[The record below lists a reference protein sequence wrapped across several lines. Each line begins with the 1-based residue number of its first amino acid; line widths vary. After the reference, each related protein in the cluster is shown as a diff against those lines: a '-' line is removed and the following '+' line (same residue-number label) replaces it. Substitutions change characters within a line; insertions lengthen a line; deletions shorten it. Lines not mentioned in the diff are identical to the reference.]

1 MCSIAYY
8 IRKDQ
13 CENYNDSHGREERDK
28 ERKNDPGIYI
38 RPIQMIQQEDKSE
51 KIETKEEYKYIEC
64 MSIVRMLYN
73 F

>member
-1 MCSIAYY
+1 MDKKGEI
-8 IRKDQ
+8 K
-13 CENYNDSHGREERDK
+13 K
-28 ERKNDPGIYI
+28 ERMTLAYI
-38 RPIQMIQQEDKSE
+38 RPIQLIQQEDKSG

>member
-1 MCSIAYY
+1 LNEIKWT
-8 IRKDQ
+8 R
-13 CENYNDSHGREERDK
+13 RERDK

-64 MSIVRMLYN
+64 MSVVRMLYN